1 MNNKYGVLYGFKK
14 EAQSVVGYLRIMPE
28 GKRGSNGQYDIV
40 EEEDQ
45 ASKFPKTAKNGWDA
59 VKICNF
65 MNSEEELAE
74 WQFHVVWRNKD
85 VANNSLLA

>member
-1 MNNKYGVLYGFKK
+1 MDNEYGVLYGFQK

-28 GKRGSNGQYDIV
+28 GQHGSNGQYDIV

-45 ASKFPKTAKNGWDA
+45 ASKFPKIAKNGWDA
-59 VKICNF
+59 VKICDF
-65 MNSEEELAE
+65 MNGEDELAE

-85 VANNSLLA
+85 AANNS

>member
-1 MNNKYGVLYGFKK
+1 MDNEYGVLYGFKK

-74 WQFHVVWRNKD
+74 WQFHVVWRNKY
-85 VANNSLLA
+85 VENNS

>member
-65 MNSEEELAE
+65 MNNEEELAE
-74 WQFHVVWRNKD
+74 WQFHVVWRNKY
-85 VANNSLLA
+85 AENNS